1 MELYVNISFIEI
13 FYLFFWFSNID
24 FFRSMILPMSQLQ
37 TQKVMTSQIRSH
49 RIFNADLLYL
59 CAHFVVEI
67 DEKYSLNGGF

>member
-67 DEKYSLNGGF
+67 DEKYSHNGGF